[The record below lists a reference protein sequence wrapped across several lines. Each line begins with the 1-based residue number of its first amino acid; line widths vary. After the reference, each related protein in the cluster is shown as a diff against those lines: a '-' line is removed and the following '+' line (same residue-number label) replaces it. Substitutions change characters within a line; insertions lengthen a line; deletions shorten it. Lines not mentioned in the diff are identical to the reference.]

1 MTLLRLALKNLLGA
15 GLRTW
20 LNVFVLS
27 LSFVLIIFARG
38 LIDGMNQQAEQAM
51 IASDVAGGHF
61 QHPAYDPYDPL
72 TLVDAHGPVPAP
84 LGDLAAAGKAAPVL
98 IIQGTI
104 YPEGRLFTVRVRG
117 IDPGQVVINIP
128 TGFLA
133 GAEAAAGG
141 AGASSGEIPV
151 LIGARMAKTAGLE
164 KGDAFTLQWRDARG
178 TFDAREAVV
187 VEIFSTSVQTVDS
200 GQIWVPLDLL
210 REMTGLAG
218 EATLVI
224 LARGTAPPTLPA
236 AGAPAA
242 PAAPAASS
250 VTPPP
255 APSAWVFRGPEYF
268 LADLRA
274 MVASKT
280 VGSSIVYTI
289 FLLLA
294 MLAIFDTQV
303 LSIFHRR
310 REIGTLMA
318 LGFTRARV
326 IGLFTLEG
334 MLNSVLAALVAAA
347 YGIPLLTWI
356 ARTGWAMPGDM
367 DSYGFAIGERIF
379 PAYGAGL
386 VIGTTALVLLV
397 TTVVSFLPTRRI
409 AKLKPTDAL
418 RGRTR

>member
-1 MTLLRLALKNLLGA
+1 MTILRLALKNLLGA

-51 IASDVAGGHF
+51 IASEVGGGHF

-84 LGDLAAAGKAAPVL
+84 LEDLAAAGKAAPVL

-117 IDPGQVVINIP
+117 IDPGQAVINIP
-128 TGFLA
+128 TGFL
-133 GAEAAAGG
+133 GGAAA
-141 AGASSGEIPV
+141 ASDEIPA
-151 LIGARMAKTAGLE
+151 LIGTRMAKTTGLE

-200 GQIWVPLDLL
+200 GQIWVPLALL

-224 LARGTAPPTLPA
+224 LARDTAPPALSPSALP
-236 AGAPAA
+236 GAPA
-242 PAAPAASS
+242 
-250 VTPPP
+250 
-255 APSAWVFRGPEYF
+255 WIFRGPDYF
-268 LADLRA
+268 LSDLRA

-280 VGSSIVYTI
+280 AGSTIVYTI

-318 LGFTRARV
+318 LGFTRGKV

-334 MLNSVLAALVAAA
+334 MLNSVLAALVAAV
-347 YGIPLLTWI
+347 YGIPLLSWI
-356 ARTGWAMPGDM
+356 ARTGWALPGNT
-367 DSYGFAIGERIF
+367 DSYGFALGERIF

-386 VIGTTALVLLV
+386 VAGTTVLVLLV

-418 RGRTR
+418 RGRTS